1 MSIGEESFILFP
13 IICTDEI
20 TTVKHL
26 KLIHLIT
33 TLSIEAQPIEVD
45 RTLLH

>member
-13 IICTDEI
+13 IICTDKI
-20 TTVKHL
+20 TTVKYL
-26 KLIHLIT
+26 KLIHLIA
-33 TLSIEAQPIEVD
+33 TLGIKAQPIEVD